1 MANKNYM
8 RLESIFLL
16 KCCSLL
22 PAQSHIS
29 SWSWKSYKM
38 ENQEGKINRAR
49 KIKENFEWYSH
60 TFIQSL
66 LVHRHLHALQ
76 VWYYTFK
83 NYWNREIL
91 QTSLSLA
98 NCPFVLFSTFTKLVH
113 RKSHWK
119 VIYHYWIGIN
129 LLSQA
134 WAGLL
139 RINGLFWGSANPS
152 DTVNNRGYSLYM
164 SEWKSC

>member
-1 MANKNYM
+1 MCLFATGWKSHIILKLKILQDGKIKKAKLIETKNKNKTLNDTVTPSYNPSYFSCTDTFM
-8 RLESIFLL
+8 HSKCDITRLKTTEI
-16 KCCSLL
+16 
-22 PAQSHIS
+22 A
-29 SWSWKSYKM
+29 KSYK
-38 ENQEGKINRAR
+38 
-49 KIKENFEWYSH
+49 
-60 TFIQSL
+60 
-66 LVHRHLHALQ
+66 
-76 VWYYTFK
+76 
-83 NYWNREIL
+83 
-91 QTSLSLA
+91 SLSLA

-152 DTVNNRGYSLYM
+152 DTVNNRGYSLYVSVEKLLM
-164 SEWKSC
+164 SFPKMIYWSND